1 ASCASSLLPLLNASP
16 RLFFSD
22 AHPFPASSSPSH
34 NTSLPDKLI
43 SAVDLYH
50 RGVPIFSRVIETDT
64 STSWF
69 RNSAFLID
77 APSATGAVSPKDL
90 TLSWIV
96 IDPAKGRAVNL
107 SSRRA
112 VAVEKRDWCVG
123 ETVARFATVR
133 EGLAVGAVVMWR
145 KGRED
150 VMEVTL
156 MVEDMDGVCVSGL
169 EGLRAVVAAMEG
181 ERKGMGEDE
190 AGERYLEYV
199 KMKRSREER
208 RDKRLCFGDICFAA
222 FAVFLS
228 LASVSL
234 YFLR

>member
-1 ASCASSLLPLLNASP
+1 MNEIHGDILMQALGHLDGPSLASASCASSHLRSLASHPDLWRRLCLSTWPSLNHPLHLPLLNSSP
-16 RLFFSD
+16 RIFFSD

-34 NTSLPDKLI
+34 NTNLPDKLI

-145 KGRED
+145 KERWWRRWRGR
-150 VMEVTL
+150 
-156 MVEDMDGVCVSGL
+156 GRGW
-169 EGLRAVVAAMEG
+169 
-181 ERKGMGEDE
+181 ERM
-190 AGERYLEYV
+190 
-199 KMKRSREER
+199 
-208 RDKRLCFGDICFAA
+208 RLG
-222 FAVFLS
+222 
-228 LASVSL
+228 
-234 YFLR
+234 R